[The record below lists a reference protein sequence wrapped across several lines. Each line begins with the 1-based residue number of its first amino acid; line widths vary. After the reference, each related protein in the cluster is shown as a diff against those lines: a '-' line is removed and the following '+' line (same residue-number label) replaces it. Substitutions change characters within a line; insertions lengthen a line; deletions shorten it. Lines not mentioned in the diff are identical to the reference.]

1 MFFIQGFWD
10 LGFDFDILTQD
21 TEGGITTV
29 SFRGIFHTV
38 GNRIEVVIDYHAL
51 KLSRF
56 RIRML
61 LHCWSR
67 FHQDRNQIRIH
78 LKNHPLKV
86 FITVWNR
93 ALHQAKLRALTDWWA
108 PGPQITMKTFLKLS
122 EFVDSI

>member
-1 MFFIQGFWD
+1 M
-10 LGFDFDILTQD
+10 GFDFDILTQD

-61 LHCWSR
+61 LHC
-67 FHQDRNQIRIH
+67 
-78 LKNHPLKV
+78 
-86 FITVWNR
+86 
-93 ALHQAKLRALTDWWA
+93 
-108 PGPQITMKTFLKLS
+108 
-122 EFVDSI
+122 